1 MMFNNNELKIGPKS
15 IHLWTPILIKK
26 PKLHTVERAFQ
37 QMVLVKSDVE
47 QDPSNAGI
55 KTNK

>member
-1 MMFNNNELKIGPKS
+1 MFNNNELKIGPKS